1 MARVAVI
8 GLGYVGLVSAVGLAS
23 LGHNVTGI
31 DIDKDRIDQLIRGDI
46 PIFEPGLSE
55 LLQDQ
60 LSAGSLVFSDSYDA
74 VGKNHQFA
82 MVCVSTPASPSGE
95 ADTSFVEDA
104 IEALTA
110 RLSPKSIV
118 VIRSTV
124 PIGTAENF
132 SGPLSSKGIELASNP
147 EFFSEGK
154 AVQDFFEPKR
164 IVVGSDQPDTAKAVA
179 ALYEKVQARVVL
191 CDLGAAEAIKHA
203 SNSYLALRL
212 SFVNE
217 LATLCNSAG
226 VSFQNVA
233 LGLGLDDRIG
243 EKFLKPGPGWG
254 GSCFPKD
261 TSELLA
267 TSIKLGAP
275 MHTIKAARDSNR
287 LHIENIANRILRS
300 SDKDL
305 SARVIAIWGL
315 SFKAGTDD
323 IRESPAV
330 EVARI
335 LLATGAKVQGFD
347 PMAENSSGLGIEVFD
362 SAEEACRGADTLA
375 VMTEW
380 PEFSRQSP
388 DSIALLL
395 GEDASVL
402 DFRGVL
408 SADSWKSHFQNFWR
422 FES

>member
-1 MARVAVI
+1 LARVAVI

-31 DIDKDRIDQLIRGDI
+31 DVDKDRIDQLIRGDI

-74 VGKNHQFA
+74 VGKKHEFA
-82 MVCVSTPASPSGE
+82 IVCVSTPASPSGE
-95 ADTSFVEDA
+95 ADSSFVEAA
-104 IEALTA
+104 IDSLTA

-132 SGPLSSKGIELASNP
+132 SGPLSSKGIKLASNP

-226 VSFQNVA
+226 VSFQSVA

-287 LHIENIANRILRS
+287 LHIENIANRILGS

-335 LLATGAKVQGFD
+335 LLATGARVQAFD
-347 PMAENSSGLGIEVFD
+347 PMAANSSGLGIEVFV

-380 PEFSRQSP
+380 QEFSQQSP

-395 GEDASVL
+395 EEDASVL
-402 DFRGVL
+402 DLRGVL
-408 SADSWKSHFQNFWR
+408 NADSWKSHFQNFWR
-422 FES
+422 LES